1 MKRKFV
7 IITSI
12 ILILIFCF
20 LFFAPIEFGIK
31 KQISIHA
38 SIIDVTKQITD
49 LHNWPHWNTALKK
62 QDTSLFQFSNIT
74 NNINSFLRFNH
85 RQYTIVQQNG
95 AFVIVKENNENA
107 RPVYHSLYAFPDSL
121 GTSTNILWV
130 KNVSPFAWIKEKLNS
145 SGEIE
150 ADLTSL
156 KNFMEDPN
164 QYYGFP
170 LRIQFIPDSFIIT
183 KNAVTSKN
191 NQTKTLAQ
199 LYSSI
204 KEYAAANNIQINPN
218 DPRIANYYN
227 LNNDSVKITAG
238 IPVSKKAPAKNDITY
253 MEMPPRGRALVGYYE
268 GDYTGLKKL
277 YAAVNKYYVDKHLQS
292 IAAPYEKYLTNPQ
305 STQDSLHMKIEIYYP
320 VLQ

>member
-7 IITSI
+7 IIASI

-31 KQISIHA
+31 KQISIKA

-49 LHNWPHWNTALKK
+49 LRNWPHWNSALKNR
-62 QDTSLFQFSNIT
+62 DTSLFQFSKIT
-74 NNINSFLRFNH
+74 NSTNSFLRFTD

-107 RPVYHSLYAFPDSL
+107 RPVYHSLYAFSDSL

-130 KNVSPFAWIKEKLNS
+130 KNVSPFEWIKEKINS
-145 SGEIE
+145 SGEVV
-150 ADLTSL
+150 ADLNSL

-170 LRIQFIPDSFIIT
+170 IRVQFIPDSIIIT

-191 NQTKTLAQ
+191 DRTKTLAK
-199 LYSSI
+199 LYNSI
-204 KEYAAANNIQINPN
+204 KEYAASNNIQINPN
-218 DPRIANYYN
+218 NPRVANYYN

-238 IPVSKKAPAKNDITY
+238 IPVSKKAPEKNDITY
-253 MEMPPRGRALVGYYE
+253 MEIPQHGRALVGYYE
-268 GDYTGLKKL
+268 GDYAGLKKL
-277 YAAVNKYYVDKHLQS
+277 YTAINKYYVDKRLQS
-292 IAAPYEKYLTNPQ
+292 VAAPYEKYLTNPQ
-305 STQDSLHMKIEIYYP
+305 SAQDSLHMKIEIYYP

>member
-7 IITSI
+7 AIASI
-12 ILILIFCF
+12 FVILIFCF

-31 KQISIHA
+31 KQISIKA
-38 SIIDVTKQITD
+38 SIIDVTKQVTD
-49 LHNWPHWNTALKK
+49 LRNWPHWNIALKK
-62 QDTSLFQFSNIT
+62 QDTSLFQFSKIT
-74 NNINSFLRFNH
+74 NNTNSFLRFNN

-191 NQTKTLAQ
+191 NQTKTLAK

-204 KEYAAANNIQINPN
+204 LEFAAANNIQINPN
-218 DPRIANYYN
+218 SPRIANYYN

-238 IPVSKKAPAKNDITY
+238 IPANKKAPEKNNISY
-253 MEMPPRGRALVGYYE
+253 MKIPPRGKALVGYYE
-268 GDYTGLKKL
+268 GDYARIKKIHIAMNQYL
-277 YAAVNKYYVDKHLQS
+277 ADKHLQP

-305 STQDSLHMKIEIYYP
+305 SAQDSLHMKIEIYYP
-320 VLQ
+320 ILQ